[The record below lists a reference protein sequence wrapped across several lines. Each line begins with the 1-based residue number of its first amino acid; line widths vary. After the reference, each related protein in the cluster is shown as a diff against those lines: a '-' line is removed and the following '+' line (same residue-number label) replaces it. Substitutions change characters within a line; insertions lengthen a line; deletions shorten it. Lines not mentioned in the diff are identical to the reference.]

1 MAGDPASM
9 KIGFGHVVVCLKV
22 QLFEGHIMFWI
33 VPFPNLYVEAQSLT
47 WLYLGIEIFK
57 IK

>member
-22 QLFEGHIMFWI
+22 QLFEGHIMF
-33 VPFPNLYVEAQSLT
+33 
-47 WLYLGIEIFK
+47 
-57 IK
+57 